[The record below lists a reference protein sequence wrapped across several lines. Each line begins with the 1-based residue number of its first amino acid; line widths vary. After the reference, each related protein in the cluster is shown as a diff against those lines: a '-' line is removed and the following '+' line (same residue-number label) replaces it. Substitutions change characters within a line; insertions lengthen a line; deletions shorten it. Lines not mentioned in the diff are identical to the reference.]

1 LSEDVLDI
9 IRKLGETENSLT
21 KREFISP
28 VYKNRYVVTKI
39 DKIAYTFSIPETKP
53 GWYKFRPSD
62 RKKAKILG
70 PSSFQ
75 DIEAYQKFLQK
86 VRMVLVQRD
95 GDVFYGVPF
104 KTNQQGLDIKII
116 YPIYLV
122 LDDSVQDFDE
132 VICRYDGA
140 NLWYEAIE
148 ANNDQAKV
156 EYLRKCL
163 KALSLPKNLSYSGLR
178 FEDKMAYAVRCE
190 IDKKIQEQTKEF
202 RLKHAVEHAGGIF
215 KSFVEKGDHFNVT
228 YDVDGER
235 YTSTISKNDTLQV
248 LTAGICLQ
256 SKDQKFDLTSL
267 ISVVREGQ
275 HRDLIHRTR

>member
-1 LSEDVLDI
+1 MSEDVLDI

-39 DKIAYTFSIPETKP
+39 DKIAYTFAIPETKP
-53 GWYKFRPSD
+53 GWYKFRPAD
-62 RKKAKILG
+62 RKKAKVLG

-86 VRMVLVQRD
+86 VRMILVQRD

-104 KTNQQGLDIKII
+104 KTNQQKLDIKIL

-122 LDDSVQDFDE
+122 LDDMAQDFDE

-140 NLWYEAIE
+140 NLWYQSVDI
-148 ANNDQAKV
+148 NNDQAKV
-156 EYLRKCL
+156 NYLRESL
-163 KALSLPKNLSYSGLR
+163 KALVLPKNLVYSGLR

-190 IDKKIQEQTKEF
+190 IDKKVQEKTKEG

-215 KSFVEKGDHFNVT
+215 KSFVEKGDHFSVS
-228 YDVDGER
+228 YVVEGEK
-235 YTSTISKNDTLQV
+235 YTSTIAKTDALQV
-248 LTAGICLQ
+248 LTAGICL
-256 SKDQKFDLTSL
+256 SGGDQVFDLTSL
-267 ISVVREGQ
+267 ISVIREGQ
-275 HRDLIHRTR
+275 DRDLIHRTR